1 MIAGRR
7 WTPRTIMA
15 KSGKGKN
22 SKADAPNER
31 VIENRK
37 ARFDYTILD
46 TLETGMVLKGSE
58 IKSVRDGKVSLA
70 EGYVRV
76 EYVPT
81 APPRG
86 NRPARESTRASVLAR
101 SSSSAAARRTRS
113 DGPALW
119 LHSVNIAEYAPAGP
133 SGSVG
138 QHAPTRTRKL
148 LAHKREII
156 KLAREVQQKGVT
168 LVPLKIYFKA
178 GKAKL
183 LVGLAKGKT
192 NVDKRQSIAK
202 RQVDRDI
209 ARAMTRKM

>member
-1 MIAGRR
+1 
-7 WTPRTIMA
+7 MA
-15 KSGKGKN
+15 KSKSN
-22 SKADAPNER
+22 TKAGSGDR

-37 ARFDYTILD
+37 ARHDYAILD
-46 TLETGMVLKGSE
+46 TIEAGMVLKGSE
-58 IKSVRDGKVSLA
+58 IKSIREGKVSLA

-76 EYVPT
+76 EF
-81 APPRG
+81 APAGLTGGKKLSGGVGGGEGR
-86 NRPARESTRASVLAR
+86 
-101 SSSSAAARRTRS
+101 AAAKAKASRS

-133 SGSVG
+133 TGSAA

-148 LAHKREII
+148 LAHKREIA

-168 LVPLKIYFKA
+168 LIPLKIFFQN

-192 NVDKRQSIAK
+192 NVDKRESIAK
-202 RQVDRDI
+202 REMKRDI
-209 ARAMTRKM
+209 DRAVSRRSR

>member
-1 MIAGRR
+1 
-7 WTPRTIMA
+7 MA
-15 KSGKGKN
+15 KAGKGKN
-22 SKADAPNER
+22 TKADAANDR

-58 IKSVRDGKVSLA
+58 IKSIRDGKVSLA

-76 EYVPT
+76 EYL
-81 APPRG
+81 PPPSPSAARSGRG
-86 NRPARESTRASVLAR
+86 SATGSTRASVLAR
-101 SSSSAAARRTRS
+101 SQGKAAAARRTRS

-209 ARAMTRKM
+209 ARAMTKRM